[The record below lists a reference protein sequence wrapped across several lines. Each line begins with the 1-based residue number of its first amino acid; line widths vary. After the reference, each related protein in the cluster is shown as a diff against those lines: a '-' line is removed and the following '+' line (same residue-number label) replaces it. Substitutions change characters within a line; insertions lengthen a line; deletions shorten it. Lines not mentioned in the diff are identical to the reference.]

1 MSADLVISFLKD
13 LKADLDDT
21 DFVASVAIETPITN
35 VGVSTGVAFN
45 NEGHRV
51 GTSFSLGFGISIP
64 LTGIPVGDVSFGVC
78 KATEI
83 VEVSNY
89 LDQHLG

>member
-13 LKADLDDT
+13 LKADIDDT
-21 DFVASVAIETPITN
+21 DFTASVAINTPITN

-45 NEGHRV
+45 NEGHQV
-51 GTSFSLGFGISIP
+51 GTSFSLGIGASIP

-78 KATEI
+78 KAKE
-83 VEVSNY
+83 VVQVSNY
-89 LDQHLG
+89 LDQNLG

>member
-1 MSADLVISFLKD
+1 MLVSLP
-13 LKADLDDT
+13 
-21 DFVASVAIETPITN
+21 V
-35 VGVSTGVAFN
+35 TGVAFN

-51 GTSFSLGFGISIP
+51 GTSFRLGFGISIP
-64 LTGIPVGDVSFGVC
+64 LTGIPVGDVSFGAC

-83 VEVSNY
+83 VQVSNY